1 MYEITVEI
9 WNNPLEEPE
18 IWQGGADDYE
28 DAVTNAAELA
38 EAEEPYKTVI
48 TITKEV

>member
-1 MYEITVEI
+1 MYEITVKI
-9 WNNPLEEPE
+9 WNSPLEEPE
-18 IWQGGADDYE
+18 IWKGGADDYE

-38 EAEEPYKTVI
+38 EAEEPYKTII